1 LGVTRRTTTA
11 LVCALVCAFLPGC
24 GGGSHQHGKASA
36 GSSSSRNAKASPRYS
51 AAKRR
56 YLANF
61 EPNCAAG
68 ASGAEASSE
77 YIQRLIEQSS
87 HGDIKALPEL
97 IIYLNHLAGAFE
109 SALRQARSFGVPPNP
124 DSSYGIAYFKDS
136 EQVIGAIR
144 DLSKS
149 VANIDAKGVT
159 SSVDQL
165 ASATAAAK
173 SDGQRYGMPMCPSG
187 HSGHSPL
194 LGGQA
199 I

>member
-1 LGVTRRTTTA
+1 VNWRAVTAVFIGSLAGT
-11 LVCALVCAFLPGC
+11 LLPGC
-24 GGGSHQHGKASA
+24 GGGSSRPTRASVGA
-36 GSSSSRNAKASPRYS
+36 SSSRHAAVSPSYS

-61 EPNCAAG
+61 KPDCAAG
-68 ASGAEASSE
+68 SRGADASSE
-77 YIQRLIEQSS
+77 YIQRLIEESS
-87 HGDIKALPEL
+87 RGDLKALPEL
-97 IIYLNHLAGAFE
+97 IIYLNRLAGAFE
-109 SALRQARSFGVPPNP
+109 GALHQARHFGAPPDP
-124 DSSYGIAYFKDS
+124 GSSYGIAYFRDS
-136 EQVIGAIR
+136 EQVIEAIR

-149 VANIDAKGVT
+149 VADINAKGVT
-159 SSVDQL
+159 SSVNRL

-173 SDGQRYGMPMCPSG
+173 VDGQRYGMPMCPSG